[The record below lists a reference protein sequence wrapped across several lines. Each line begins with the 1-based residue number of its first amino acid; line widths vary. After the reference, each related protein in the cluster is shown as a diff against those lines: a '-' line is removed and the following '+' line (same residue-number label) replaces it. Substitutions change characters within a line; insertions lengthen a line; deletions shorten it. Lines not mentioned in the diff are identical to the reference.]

1 MLEKL
6 AELFSQ
12 DDILA
17 KKAYDELK
25 RGKFDRDSEAGSE
38 IKYNMVSKHQASN
51 YCPSRYV
58 NKAIKNVQNG
68 FESFRADL
76 EEICALKVCSKT
88 DKWLFKTLAKQAEE
102 EAEKAREAKKAER
115 AKK

>member
-17 KKAYDELK
+17 KKAYDELTK
-25 RGKFDRDSEAGSE
+25 GKFDRDSEAGSE

-58 NKAIKNVQNG
+58 NKAIKTVQNG

-76 EEICALKVCSKT
+76 EEICASEACSRA
-88 DKWLFKTLAKQAEE
+88 DKQLFRILTQQAEE
-102 EAEKAREAKKAER
+102 KAERVREAKKAKR

>member
-6 AELFSQ
+6 ADLFSQ

-25 RGKFDRDSEAGSE
+25 RGVFDKDSEAGE
-38 IKYNMVSKHQASN
+38 DIKFDLVRNQAVS
-51 YCPSRYV
+51 YCPSRYA
-58 NKAIKNVQNG
+58 NKALQNVQNG

-76 EEICALKVCSKT
+76 EEICASDACSRA
-88 DKWLFKTLAKQAEE
+88 DKRLFRVLTQQAEE
-102 EAEKAREAKKAER
+102 EAKKAREAKKAKR